1 MALSNLVRVRV
12 RVRVG
17 AGVRARCRARARA
30 RCRAGVGIRGG
41 AVELG
46 SVAEH
51 HQCLDGGGEVRVS
64 VSVRVRFM
72 F

>member
-1 MALSNLVRVRV
+1 MALSNLVGVRV

-17 AGVRARCRARARA
+17 AGVRARCRARA
-30 RCRAGVGIRGG
+30 RAGVGIRGG

-51 HQCLDGGGEVRVS
+51 HQCLDGGGEARVS
-64 VSVRVRFM
+64 VSVRVRVM